1 LPSIGI
7 PRDRE
12 SAIMEFLLLLG
23 ASLVATF
30 YGVRFRIWWL
40 VAVAAVL
47 SLPFTLVAHI
57 AYQVS
62 WLLPFLQVA
71 AAVALR
77 WRVGAG
83 GWLALLLT
91 GLVVGLVGGPAAI
104 LVHRGYGR
112 VLLIGLLVGFLALA
126 WQQPPWVRVEQ
137 HSDGS

>member
-1 LPSIGI
+1 
-7 PRDRE
+7 
-12 SAIMEFLLLLG
+12 MEFLLLLG
-23 ASLVATF
+23 ASLLATF
-30 YGVRFRIWWL
+30 YGVRFRSWWL

-91 GLVVGLVGGPAAI
+91 GLGRWPRRHPRASRLWPGAGHRPAGWLPRVGVATAAMGPRRAA
-104 LVHRGYGR
+104 
-112 VLLIGLLVGFLALA
+112 
-126 WQQPPWVRVEQ
+126 
-137 HSDGS
+137 

>member
-1 LPSIGI
+1 MVSTAMVFW
-7 PRDRE
+7 
-12 SAIMEFLLLLG
+12 SLLL
-23 ASLVATF
+23 ASLLATIIAL
-30 YGVRFRIWWL
+30 VRRSW
-40 VAVAAVL
+40 VVMATAAAL

-83 GWLALLLT
+83 GWLALLLA
-91 GLVVGLVGGPAAI
+91 GLVVGLVGGPGAI